1 MMRKLAVAV
10 IATALLLSGGL
21 VGVSFGGTGGI
32 TEPTVIELSLN
43 LCGNSCRGFELREV
57 VFGRPGNA
65 WIVVSKDPL
74 FDVEGTKVGQQS
86 EQCTVS
92 SGENDRG
99 GTPWVCTYIVTLKAG
114 PSTEPG
120 TVVLTG
126 IYRFSD
132 PPEELAV
139 TGGTGTYENVRG
151 YATMEL
157 VGTGADRHEVL
168 TLNLIP

>member
-1 MMRKLAVAV
+1 MTKKVAVAV
-10 IATALLLSGGL
+10 IAAALLLSGGL
-21 VGVSFGGTGGI
+21 VGVSFGGTAAI
-32 TEPTVIELSLN
+32 TEPKVIELSLD
-43 LCGNSCRGFELREV
+43 LCGDSCRGFELQDP
-57 VFGRPGNA
+57 VFGRRGTA
-65 WIVVSKDPL
+65 WIVLSKDPL
-74 FDVEGTKVGQQS
+74 FDVDGNKVGQQS

-92 SGENDRG
+92 G
-99 GTPWVCTYIVTLKAG
+99 GTPWVCTYVLALKAG
-114 PSTEPG
+114 PHTEPG

-139 TGGTGTYENVRG
+139 TGGTGAYENVRG
-151 YATMEL
+151 YATQEV